1 MIKQYFAEISL
12 TGEDTLSDSLNT
24 LVNRAEN
31 EFGTPYIEIAQIVP
45 TQADH
50 YTVILN
56 LDFPQAQGESR
67 A

>member
-12 TGEDTLSDSLNT
+12 TEQDTLSDSLNA

-31 EFGTPYIEIAQIVP
+31 EFGTPYVEIAQIVP
-45 TQADH
+45 TQGER

-56 LDFPQAQGESR
+56 LDFPQAKREGE